1 MIRIAISAKNAIQQ
15 AKITEYIAKDTEI
28 EDDYSVEVFRL
39 MDEVLERIDRGDF
52 PFDLFFLFIDEVG
65 NEFSI
70 NLMKRIRENKYNTDI
85 IIMVEKTNIVS
96 EVLQFKVL
104 NCLIEPILF
113 SDFKKVISQ
122 YVQDKK
128 DMQKECLTVSIKGK
142 EQLIPLN
149 TVSYFTSNVRKVGA
163 VLINDSREIWFYA
176 KLGEIEEQLLEYGFI
191 RCHQSFL
198 VNGHYIERI
207 TGKEI
212 CTTYDSFPIG
222 RKYAENV
229 KKQWEE
235 LRKRLFETVGRCEFS
250 EIIEDDYDAYDETMI
265 KEATMNYMSKEHT
278 LSKYGMLIGTGG
290 SISNMVFRLYDGEKT
305 ILGRDSSKVQIVLHE
320 KHVSREHCIIR
331 YDCNKQVYFIQDLST
346 NGSYIMGGE
355 RIPKKEW
362 TEIKKG
368 TTITL
373 VDDQLSFLLA

>member
-15 AKITEYIAKDTEI
+15 TKITEYIAKDTEI

-52 PFDLFFLFIDEVG
+52 PFDLFFLFIEEVG

-70 NLMKRIRENKYNTDI
+70 NLLKRIRENKYNTDI
-85 IIMVEKTNIVS
+85 IIMVEKANIVS

-176 KLGEIEEQLLEYGFI
+176 KLGEIEEQLLDYGFI

-212 CTTYDSFPIG
+212 YTTYDSFPIG

-229 KKQWEE
+229 KKQWDE

-250 EIIEDDYDAYDETMI
+250 EIIEGNYDAYDETMI

-278 LSKYGMLIGTGG
+278 LSKYGMLIGTAG

-362 TEIKKG
+362 TEIQKG

>member
-39 MDEVLERIDRGDF
+39 MDEVLERIERGDF
-52 PFDLFFLFIDEVG
+52 PFDLFFLFIEEVG
-65 NEFSI
+65 NEYS
-70 NLMKRIRENKYNTDI
+70 LKLLKRIRENKYNTDI
-85 IIMVEKTNIVS
+85 IIMVEKANIVS

-128 DMQKECLTVSIKGK
+128 DMQKECLPVLINGK

-149 TVSYFTSNVRKVGA
+149 TVLYFTSNARKVGA

-176 KLGEIEEQLLEYGFI
+176 KLGEIEERLFDYGFI

-198 VNGHYIERI
+198 VNGHYIEMV

-212 CTTYDSFPIG
+212 RTTYDSFPIG
-222 RKYAENV
+222 RKYAENI

-235 LRKRLFETVGRCEFS
+235 LRKRLFGTVVRSEFS
-250 EIIEDDYDAYDETMI
+250 EIIEDNYDTYDETTI
-265 KEATMNYMSKEHT
+265 KEATMNYMSKEHA

-305 ILGRDSSKVQIVLHE
+305 ILGRDRSKVQIVLNE
-320 KHVSREHCIIR
+320 KHVSREHCVVS
-331 YDCNKQVYFIQDLST
+331 YASNMQVYLVQDVST
-346 NGSYIMGGE
+346 NGSFIRGGE
-355 RIPKKEW
+355 QLPKGKW
-362 TEIKKG
+362 VEIKKG

-373 VDDQLSFLLA
+373 VDDELSFLLA

>member
-212 CTTYDSFPIG
+212 RTTYDSFPIG

-373 VDDQLSFLLA
+373 VDDKLSFLLA